1 MNPQNREIRFTL
13 WIQIAPFHHLV
24 SHVILF
30 TENEPGLI
38 ERTQPGVQMRDG
50 KGDSKMIGSARLDLQ
65 SCEIA
70 QNCFGG
76 RHKEVPEIRRNELI
90 PLGVDGLICAGRRHQ
105 PPTHGGRIAVRKNFF
120 EPLQTTGH
128 Q

>member
-1 MNPQNREIRFTL
+1 MNPQNREVRFTL

-50 KGDSKMIGSARLDLQ
+50 KSDSKMIGSARLDLQ
-65 SCEIA
+65 SCEVA
-70 QNCFGG
+70 RNCFGSS
-76 RHKEVPEIRRNELI
+76 HKEVPEIRRNELL
-90 PLGVDGLICAGRRHQ
+90 PLGVDGLICAGRSAGSATRC
-105 PPTHGGRIAVRKNFF
+105 GGSA
-120 EPLQTTGH
+120 EGDL
-128 Q
+128 